1 MGTTAQEGS
10 AHRWPVKC
18 IFFPDCWAG
27 FNCLLQDL
35 TLLLLNPTSSLI
47 FQRNILQFAS
57 IIKLI
62 IHPSALYCIP
72 LSFELVCIAITLL
85 TVGRPVQ
92 TRPTLTPMELVIL
105 VRNINLL
112 VPSQFSESGIFFVF
126 SVGFV
131 VCEMRVTEAPSQ
143 GARGRIA
150 MQEAGPAV

>member
-10 AHRWPVKC
+10 THRWPVKC

-85 TVGRPVQ
+85 TVGRRAGRLCSNPPHSH
-92 TRPTLTPMELVIL
+92 TDGRGNWLCWSGASICLSHLNFPSLEYSSFSALDL
-105 VRNINLL
+105 LCVRCVLRKA
-112 VPSQFSESGIFFVF
+112 Q
-126 SVGFV
+126 
-131 VCEMRVTEAPSQ
+131 
-143 GARGRIA
+143 
-150 MQEAGPAV
+150 AGPGAG